1 MSSLQLQLEAA
12 QTDITRLKGDVY
24 TLEQSTAVSSAALL
38 QANADKKCA
47 PFCTEFCIT
56 QTSDHQPEGQLSQPP
71 SSLVDRHLWNTL
83 SSLLNALKSF
93 MVYKQDASDRCGQFA
108 AGLSLI

>member
-47 PFCTEFCIT
+47 PFRIEFCIT
-56 QTSDHQPEGQLSQPP
+56 QTSDHQPEGESSQPP
-71 SSLVDRHLWNTL
+71 SSLVDRHPWNTL
-83 SSLLNALKSF
+83 SL
-93 MVYKQDASDRCGQFA
+93 A
-108 AGLSLI
+108 AQCLEELHGVQAGCLR

>member
-38 QANADKKCA
+38 QANADKKYA
-47 PFCTEFCIT
+47 SFCTEFCIT
-56 QTSDHQPEGQLSQPP
+56 LTSDDQPKKTIFSA
-71 SSLVDRHLWNTL
+71 T
-83 SSLLNALKSF
+83 KSP
-93 MVYKQDASDRCGQFA
+93 C
-108 AGLSLI
+108 LSLSCRECHL